1 MTDRLPQ
8 ACRALRVTRAGL
20 VDAVCEL
27 SGPAGASLG
36 SPCCRMDLGGP
47 GTDFCGNESSA

>member
-8 ACRALRVTRAGL
+8 ACRAFRVTRAGL

-27 SGPAGASLG
+27 SGRPVPPWGAHVVG
-36 SPCCRMDLGGP
+36 WTWAGP